1 MKKTSISKEERRRRL
16 SVPCEKLR
24 LVLDTDAKNEIDD
37 QFAIAWALK
46 STDRF
51 DVEAVYAAP
60 FSHDCLKA
68 MFTGEKIEHAAGFT
82 YAEAPGTGMEQSYE
96 EICKLYGLLGL
107 SHENKVFRGSDGYI
121 VDQGGAVESEAARD
135 LVDRAM
141 NGEGLLYVA
150 AFGAITNIA
159 SAILIEPE
167 IVNKIVVVWLGG
179 QPLYFDHALEFNLM
193 QDVAASQVL
202 FNSGVPLVYIPC
214 MNVASLLAVTADEVK
229 RQLMGN
235 TEIGD
240 YLGQNVLDAFVNPQ
254 AAIFAAA
261 MYRKSYLLHR
271 EDQEEEYLKQFQSQH
286 VACSRIIWDVATIA
300 FLKNPTWAPST
311 LETSPVLNDDL
322 TWGEPDGSRHEI
334 RVVNYCYR
342 DLIFG
347 DLFACL
353 TGNGESR

>member
-1 MKKTSISKEERRRRL
+1 MEMTKEERRKRL
-16 SVPCEKLR
+16 SVPGGKIR

-46 STDRF
+46 STERF
-51 DVEAVYAAP
+51 EVEAVYAAP

-68 MFTGEKIEHAAGFT
+68 MFTGKNLEHAPGFT
-82 YAEAPGTGMEQSYE
+82 YAEDPGSGMEQSFE
-96 EICKLYGLLGL
+96 EICKLYDLMGL
-107 SHENKVFRGSDGYI
+107 SHEGKVYRGSCGYV
-121 VDQGGAVESEAARD
+121 VDCGKAVESEAARD

-159 SAILIEPE
+159 SAILMEPE
-167 IVNKIVVVWLGG
+167 IVNRIVVVWLGG

-193 QDVAASQVL
+193 QDVAAAQVL

-214 MNVASLLAVTADEVK
+214 MNVASLLAVTEDEVRHK
-229 RQLMGN
+229 LMGN
-235 TEIGD
+235 TAIGD
-240 YLGQNVLDAFVNPQ
+240 YLAQNVLDAFANPQ
-254 AAIFAAA
+254 GAIYAAA
-261 MYRKSYLLHR
+261 MYRKSYLRGR
-271 EDQEEEYLKQFQSQH
+271 EDQEEAYLQQFQSQH
-286 VACSRIIWDVATIA
+286 VAWSRIVWDIATIA
-300 FLKNPTWAPST
+300 FLKNPTWTPST
-311 LETSPVLNDDL
+311 LTVSPVLMDDM
-322 TWGEPDGSRHEI
+322 TWGEAEETRHEI

-353 TGNGESR
+353 TKN

>member
-1 MKKTSISKEERRRRL
+1 MEMTKEERRKRL
-16 SVPCEKLR
+16 SVPDGRIR

-37 QFAIAWALK
+37 QFAIAWALQ

-68 MFTGEKIEHAAGFT
+68 MFTGKKMEHAQGFT
-82 YAEAPGTGMEQSYE
+82 YAEDPASGMEQSFE
-96 EICKLYGLLGL
+96 EICKLYGLMGL
-107 SHENKVFRGSDGYI
+107 SHEKKVWKGSDGYI
-121 VDQGGAVESEAARD
+121 ADRGGAVESEAARD
-135 LVDRAM
+135 LVERAM

-159 SAILIEPE
+159 SAILMEPE
-167 IVNKIVVVWLGG
+167 IVNRIVVVWLGG

-193 QDVAASQVL
+193 QDVEAAQVV

-214 MNVASLLAVTADEVK
+214 MNVASLLAVTEDEVRHK
-229 RQLMGN
+229 LMGS
-235 TEIGD
+235 TKIGD
-240 YLGQNVLDAFVNPQ
+240 YLAQNVLDAFANPQ
-254 AAIFAAA
+254 GAIYAAS
-261 MYRKSYLLHR
+261 MYRKSYLRGR
-271 EDQEEEYLKQFQSQH
+271 EDQEESYLQQFQSKH
-286 VACSRIIWDVATIA
+286 VAWSRIIWDVATVA
-300 FLKNPTWAPST
+300 FLKNPTWTPST
-311 LETSPVLNDDL
+311 LALSPVLKDDMA
-322 TWGEPDGSRHEI
+322 WGVADASRHEI

-353 TGNGESR
+353 TEGR